1 MCTIPHELRHIN
13 VINYSKSRH
22 HKVTTDSPLI
32 NVINIAY
39 KHLQI
44 PTITSKD
51 ISLAE
56 TVADPLS
63 EMNGLEKDMGNV
75 KKYFFKAGAL
85 KLAVDSSISR
95 LLHCLHTRIYL
106 STLVYNYYINNRN
119 MI

>member
-75 KKYFFKAGAL
+75 KKYFFKAGGTE
-85 KLAVDSSISR
+85 VSSR
-95 LLHCLHTRIYL
+95 LQHKQITTLPRLQNKLHSQC
-106 STLVYNYYINNRN
+106 
-119 MI
+119 